1 MGEPNMKQYI
11 LVQVHAD
18 KTARSTYFELE
29 APSYMYTKWENLM
42 LEKPKILKVMLEKG
56 PVLYTGI
63 QTEDKFAV
71 RTEFAETPIANP
83 LMGLTDFINLEE
95 WKKEVFD
102 SGFYG
107 KIFFLTDD
115 ETMLLLK
122 LPGNLAKVNN

>member
-1 MGEPNMKQYI
+1 MKQYI
-11 LVQVHAD
+11 LVLVNAD
-18 KTARSTYFELE
+18 KTAKSTYFEVE

-42 LEKPKILKVMLEKG
+42 LEQPKILKVMLDKG

-63 QTEDKFAV
+63 QTEDEFAI

-83 LMGLTDFINLEE
+83 LMKLSDFVDLDE
-95 WKKEVFD
+95 WKKAVFD

-122 LPGNLAKVNN
+122 LPGNLEKVNN